1 MKRVRAPSFFSYSPK
16 IRRIKVKDQRFET
29 SNFRSRLKG
38 GWKEKILI
46 HRDGV
51 DFRRSIRTDRN
62 TVVKVLENC
71 SRKMRNVRWK
81 MGVKWLCTF
90 VIGDRSSFALLIY
103 DRSAGR
109 LSSLRKRLN
118 GKY

>member
-1 MKRVRAPSFFSYSPK
+1 MERKNVDSS
-16 IRRIKVKDQRFET
+16 RR
-29 SNFRSRLKG
+29 
-38 GWKEKILI
+38 
-46 HRDGV
+46 
-51 DFRRSIRTDRN
+51 FRRSRRTDRRN